1 MHIGIV
7 APFNAASV
15 VDLLDYDY
23 RRSAVEIGGRTDTP
37 VRNLVSAFLAAGNKL
52 SIFTVETSAKGTRE
66 FHGPDLSL
74 YMMPHRENQTAVL
87 RDSFRDERK
96 ALSDSI
102 NQVKP
107 DVVHS
112 MWTHTG
118 HALAALDS
126 GLPSLCTI
134 QDTALRY
141 AWLNRGIRPKTVEN
155 QIRYV
160 LLAKGVIS
168 RAKNL
173 SAVSQYTA
181 DHISRYFGYKRPIS
195 IIPNAVIFE
204 DELQV
209 QKHVFR
215 EDAPVFVDVASWG
228 RLKNVKTL
236 MRAFKGVRGKIPGA
250 KLILYG
256 GGLEAG
262 GAAWRWARVNNMEC
276 GIDFRGFA
284 PLDLI
289 TKVLVEEADIFT
301 HLSMVE
307 TFGHSICEG
316 VAAGNPAII
325 SKLGAGKDVLKE
337 STAGRYVAPT
347 NVKEATAAMLDV
359 VKNYEAC
366 VAQLPKLQKIM
377 RAEYSPENVVR
388 KYLEVYSQILK
399 RQVSV

>member
-15 VDLLDYDY
+15 ADLLDFEY
-23 RRSAVEIGGRTDTP
+23 RRSAIETGGRTDTP

-52 SIFTVETSAKGTRE
+52 SIFTAETGAKNSRE
-66 FHGPDLSL
+66 FHGPNFSL
-74 YMMPHRENQTAVL
+74 YMVPHRDSQQEIL
-87 RDSFRDERK
+87 RDSFRHERK
-96 ALSDSI
+96 ALCDVI

-141 AWLNRGIRPKTVEN
+141 AWLNRGIRPATVEY
-155 QIRYV
+155 QIRFV
-160 LLAKGVIS
+160 LFAKSVIS
-168 RAKNL
+168 RATNL

-181 DHISRYFGYKRPIS
+181 DHIARYFGYKRPIS
-195 IIPNAVIFE
+195 VVPNAVVFE
-204 DELQV
+204 DELEV
-209 QKHVFR
+209 QKHPFR
-215 EDAPVFVDVASWG
+215 EDAPVFIDVASWG

-236 MRAFKGVRGKIPGA
+236 LRAFREVRDKIPGA
-250 KLILYG
+250 RLILYG
-256 GGLEAG
+256 AGLEEG
-262 GAAWRWARVNNMEC
+262 GVAWKWARANNLEH
-276 GIDFRGFA
+276 GVDFRGFA
-284 PLDLI
+284 SLHVI

-325 SKLGAGKDVLKE
+325 SKLGAGKDVLK
-337 STAGRYVAPT
+337 SSSAGRYIAPG
-347 NVKEATAAMLDV
+347 NVREAAIAMLDV
-359 VKNYEAC
+359 VKNYESC
-366 VAQLPKLQKIM
+366 VAQLPELQRIM

-388 KYLEVYSQILK
+388 QYQEIYAQILK
-399 RQVSV
+399 RQASL